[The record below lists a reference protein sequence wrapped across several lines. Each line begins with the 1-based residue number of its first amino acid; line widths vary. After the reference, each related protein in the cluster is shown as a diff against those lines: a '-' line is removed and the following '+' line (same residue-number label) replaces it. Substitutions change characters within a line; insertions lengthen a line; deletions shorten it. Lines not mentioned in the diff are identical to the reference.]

1 MAFRFFRRRQK
12 LVVIVMVVLMV
23 SFLVGY
29 QGLKM
34 LMDTGSKNPTWGTLQ
49 DGTELKGEHYRLA
62 ANDLELLMRHT
73 GIGLVLANLLPP
85 NAAQAREAY
94 AILLVEAGDR
104 PAIGEEN
111 ISSFL
116 QTAGY
121 GGVRYQETVSR
132 LRSQGIPESQLRG
145 AVGRL
150 LQVLQQF
157 EEAQI
162 QTMPSIPRVRRLFAD
177 LNEKVDLR
185 LLVLPASEFLGQV
198 AEPTEEQ
205 IREQFETYRSVAPS
219 RGGAAGEYGF
229 GYRLPDRVSLQY
241 LWVQEDVVR
250 RVTEAEPRLARE
262 YYLDHRDDPTFL
274 DDIGYVS
281 ETDEADPQA
290 LAAEPVK
297 FSQVRDAIMA
307 KLKSDAV
314 EAKLQQ
320 CFTAIERGSSDR
332 ASQAGG
338 ADDPQRYERVLAEMI
353 LPADEQVARPIES
366 VRIDNLPL
374 VEAMAVLADAA
385 GLAGIA
391 FPHGTGDGRAV
402 DETTVVSFRGDDVT
416 VGEALASIGDQL
428 DLSALTWVRFAPFT
442 GGGDVLFAAGPDGSL
457 PVRVGQTPLMGLAD
471 ALAHEVLGRAI
482 TRSDRPIPLVALAFR
497 RDNFDVPE
505 SAQAALKADQP
516 RMWVRNRDGQ
526 REGELLWRIADLRAE
541 ETLAEPTDDVR
552 QQVIADLKTVA
563 AMDLAGQTAIRV
575 DADAKQKGLERAAK
589 SAGLSSFETGPIT
602 RVYLD
607 RQGVRP
613 TPVPK
618 VEFASTASHKRFMAA
633 AFELTYAV
641 PSEPGLSLPNRVAVV
656 RAPVDR
662 AVYVMELVEHFPASG
677 EEFFQRGGGRD
688 LSLQLLLR
696 DRAFESG
703 RAWFGWQNILDR
715 TGFEPVVGETD
726 SEDN

>member
-34 LMDTGSKNPTWGTLQ
+34 LMDSGSKNPTWGKLR

-62 ANDLELLMRHT
+62 ANDLELLARHT
-73 GIGLVLANLLPP
+73 RIGTALASLLPP

-94 AILLVEAGDR
+94 AVLLVEAENR
-104 PAIGEEN
+104 PAVSEEN
-111 ISSFL
+111 VSRFL
-116 QTAGY
+116 QSVGY
-121 GGVRYQETVSR
+121 SGVPYQETVSR

-145 AVGRL
+145 AVARM

-157 EEAQI
+157 EESQV

-185 LLVLPASEFLGQV
+185 LLVLPASEFLSQV
-198 AEPTEEQ
+198 AEPTDEQ
-205 IREQFETYRSVAPS
+205 IRGQFETYRDVAPS
-219 RGGAAGEYGF
+219 RGRTADDYGF
-229 GYRLPDRVSLQY
+229 GYRLPDRVSVQY
-241 LWVQEDVVR
+241 LWVQEDIVR

-262 YYLDHRDDPTFL
+262 YYLEHRDDPTFL
-274 DDIGYVS
+274 DDIGYEV
-281 ETDEADPQA
+281 E
-290 LAAEPVK
+290 AAEAGPETPSAEPIK
-297 FSQVRDAIMA
+297 FSQVRGAIMA

-320 CFTAIERGSSDR
+320 CFAALERNSAEMAAQS
-332 ASQAGG
+332 GG
-338 ADDPQRYERVLAEMI
+338 ADDPQRYERLLAAMV
-353 LPADEQVARPIES
+353 LPADNQLARRIES

-374 VEAMAVLADAA
+374 VEAMDVLADSA
-385 GLAGIA
+385 GLGGIA
-391 FPHGTGDGRAV
+391 FPHGSHDGRDV
-402 DETTVVSFRGDDVT
+402 DENTVVSFRGDDVT
-416 VGEALASIGDQL
+416 VGEALASISGQL
-428 DLSALTWVRFAPFT
+428 DRPELTWVRFAPFT
-442 GGGDVLFAAGPDGSL
+442 GGRDVLFAAGPDGSL
-457 PVRVGQTPLMGLAD
+457 PVRVGQTPLLGLAD

-516 RMWVRNRDGQ
+516 RMMVRNRDGQ
-526 REGELLWRIADLRAE
+526 REGELLWRIADLQAE
-541 ETLAEPTDDVR
+541 ETLAEPTEDVR

-563 AMDLAGQTAIRV
+563 AMDLAAETAARV
-575 DADAKQKGLERAAK
+575 DADAKQNGLERAAK
-589 SAGLSSFETGPIT
+589 SAGLVSFETGPIT

-607 RQGVRP
+607 RQGLRA

-618 VEFASTASHKRFMAA
+618 VEFASTETHKRFMAA
-633 AFELTYAV
+633 AFTLTYALV
-641 PSEPGLSLPNRVAVV
+641 SQPGLPLPNAVAVV
-656 RAPVDR
+656 RSPGDR

-688 LSLQLLLR
+688 LALQLLLR
-696 DRAFESG
+696 DQGFEAD
-703 RAWFGWQNILDR
+703 RAWFSWQGIADR
-715 TGFEPVVGETD
+715 TGFEPVLAKTD